1 MSSKLLAPP
10 KNDKMRRRAHTARI
24 YPTPEQAATLDRQG
38 HTARALWNL
47 LHEWYTWRGAG
58 GSIAKRP
65 SYSEMDRQLR
75 DARTNPIPG
84 YEWLVLL
91 PAKATQRVLMCYLC
105 AWDRLFQ
112 GLARSPKFKR
122 RSARLAVD
130 NPQAADLRVVRLN
143 RRWGEVTVIMV
154 GRVRFR
160 WTRPLPGVTRG
171 CPGRITGARLVK
183 DALGWHISFRI
194 EEPRGDAA
202 PNPGPAVGVDR
213 GVVHTMTLSDGQHL
227 DMPDL
232 LTRGEQ
238 RRLRKL
244 ELDAARRRTRRQ
256 RHPGMRMSKRE
267 RSTYQQIAKLRA
279 RQARRREDWLHKQT
293 TDLAKNHGMVV
304 VEDLRIHN
312 MTRSA
317 RGTVDQPGRNV
328 RVKAGLARSIL
339 GMAWGTA
346 GRMLAY
352 KCPDHGGV
360 LVKVDPRNSSIECAE
375 CGHTD
380 KENRVDQ
387 ARFRCKQCGH
397 VANADVNAARVLL
410 ARGLGLAGHSGTA
423 PG

>member
-256 RHPGMRMSKRE
+256 RHPGMRMWKTCA
-267 RSTYQQIAKLRA
+267 ST
-279 RQARRREDWLHKQT
+279 T
-293 TDLAKNHGMVV
+293 
-304 VEDLRIHN
+304 
-312 MTRSA
+312 
-317 RGTVDQPGRNV
+317 
-328 RVKAGLARSIL
+328 
-339 GMAWGTA
+339 
-346 GRMLAY
+346 
-352 KCPDHGGV
+352 
-360 LVKVDPRNSSIECAE
+360 
-375 CGHTD
+375 
-380 KENRVDQ
+380 
-387 ARFRCKQCGH
+387 
-397 VANADVNAARVLL
+397 
-410 ARGLGLAGHSGTA
+410 
-423 PG
+423 

>member
-130 NPQAADLRVVRLN
+130 KPQAADLRVVRLN
-143 RRWGEVTVIMV
+143 RRWGEVAVIMV

-160 WTRPLPGVTRG
+160 WTRPLPGVSRG

-183 DALGWHISFRI
+183 DSLGWRIHFRI
-194 EEPRGDAA
+194 EEPAIQKQPNRGL
-202 PNPGPAVGVDR
+202 PVGVDR
-213 GVVHTMTLSDGQHL
+213 GITHTMAVSDGRHL
-227 DMPDL
+227 DMPPL
-232 LTRGEQ
+232 LTTGEQ

-244 ELDAARRRTRRQ
+244 ELRAARRRGTRLRKASARISRREQ
-256 RHPGMRMSKRE
+256 RS
-267 RSTYQQIAKLRA
+267 YDQIA
-279 RQARRREDWLHKQT
+279 
-293 TDLAKNHGMVV
+293 
-304 VEDLRIHN
+304 
-312 MTRSA
+312 
-317 RGTVDQPGRNV
+317 
-328 RVKAGLARSIL
+328 
-339 GMAWGTA
+339 
-346 GRMLAY
+346 
-352 KCPDHGGV
+352 
-360 LVKVDPRNSSIECAE
+360 
-375 CGHTD
+375 
-380 KENRVDQ
+380 
-387 ARFRCKQCGH
+387 
-397 VANADVNAARVLL
+397 
-410 ARGLGLAGHSGTA
+410 
-423 PG
+423 